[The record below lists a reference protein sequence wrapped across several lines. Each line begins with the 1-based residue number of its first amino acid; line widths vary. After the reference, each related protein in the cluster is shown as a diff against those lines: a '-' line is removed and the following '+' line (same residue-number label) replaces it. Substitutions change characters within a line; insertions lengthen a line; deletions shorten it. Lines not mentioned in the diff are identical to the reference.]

1 MQHTHARNWALT
13 LISAT
18 AVASLTLAVAP
29 TATAAPMEGAV
40 IATGPA
46 LAPEPPD
53 ATVVGVDANI
63 VAGLTITGHRGKPV
77 TVTTAGEAT
86 RAVTAKPSSP
96 IVVRKLTPGKT
107 YAVSIAGKRIATATP
122 LAQVTP
128 SGSLTVRAG
137 SEPGTVD
144 LAWAHRAKPAH
155 GQVTFAITATAQ
167 NRSARSTATIAPIS
181 TQSRS
186 PIATLSGLDPQ
197 TLYRFDVVARN
208 SASTSAPTTAVMT
221 RTLADLTGTQSP
233 AADPVVHASPTPE
246 PSTPP
251 ASSTGGGGG
260 GSSTPTTRSIY
271 VCPDGYAETSGTCEK
286 TLAYTFH
293 DVTTTSPYTF
303 HTETEQVWGVTGW
316 GCWKTGALDAEGGQ
330 REDQCGNTYGYLP
343 TQVTIKDAPPSG
355 FTDDGSQYSRT
366 EQVKDVTP
374 TGYADNGT
382 GWVTT
387 TAKVARTV
395 TA

>member
-18 AVASLTLAVAP
+18 AVASLTFAVAP
-29 TATAAPMEGAV
+29 TATAAPVEGAV

-46 LAPEPPD
+46 LASEPPD

-128 SGSLTVRAG
+128 SGSLTVRVG

-208 SASTSAPTTAVMT
+208 SASSSAPTTAVMT
-221 RTLADLTGTQSP
+221 RTLADLTGVPAQSV
-233 AADPVVHASPTPE
+233 DPVAIPTPVPASASPQPT
-246 PSTPP
+246 SG
-251 ASSTGGGGG
+251 STGGG
-260 GSSTPTTRSIY
+260 SSAPTTRTVY
-271 VCPDGYAETSGTCEK
+271 MCPDGFSENAGMCEQ
-286 TLAYTFH
+286 TA
-293 DVTTTSPYTF
+293 SYTF
-303 HTETEQVWGVTGW
+303 HTETQTVSYTY
-316 GCWKTGALDAEGGQ
+316 
-330 REDQCGNTYGYLP
+330 TYGI
-343 TQVTIKDAPPSG
+343 TGTET
-355 FTDDGSQYSRT
+355 FTDTCSSGYTDADGNFHWVEQPHACTKTRNVYGDIKNPTPAGYSDNGSAWVKDI
-366 EQVKDVTP
+366 QVKDAAP
-374 TGYADNGT
+374 AGYADNGT
-382 GWVTT
+382 AWVTT